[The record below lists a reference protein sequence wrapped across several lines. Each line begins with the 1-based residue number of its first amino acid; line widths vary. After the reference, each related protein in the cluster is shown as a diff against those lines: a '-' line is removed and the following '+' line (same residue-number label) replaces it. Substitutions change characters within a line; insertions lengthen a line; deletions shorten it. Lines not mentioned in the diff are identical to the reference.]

1 MESNPNI
8 QYELLAKELY
18 EILHKAEGIN
28 TIDIQHN
35 VKIQGRSG
43 CEHQIDVYWEFEM
56 VGQKHKIAIECKNY
70 THDIQIGR
78 IRDFFGVVY
87 DIGGINGIF
96 ITKKGYQSGAKK
108 FADYY
113 GISLQEMR
121 EPNDEDWEGRF
132 KKFIFDI
139 TVYSNN
145 IKKTNVVLNKEWS
158 EKNGSVEAID
168 NTQFYELMDK
178 MVLIN
183 ETGDRITDVNELSNQ
198 LPSLLKKDKV
208 ELSDFTD
215 LVHTFPFEDAF
226 MIINGLKEKVDEI
239 TFTYDIIS
247 DQITSEAEFFA
258 KAILK
263 DVKSGEIK
271 FFDEEG
277 GVKLPK
283 KP

>member
-1 MESNPNI
+1 
-8 QYELLAKELY
+8 
-18 EILHKAEGIN
+18 
-28 TIDIQHN
+28 
-35 VKIQGRSG
+35 
-43 CEHQIDVYWEFEM
+43 
-56 VGQKHKIAIECKNY
+56 
-70 THDIQIGR
+70 
-78 IRDFFGVVY
+78 
-87 DIGGINGIF
+87 
-96 ITKKGYQSGAKK
+96 
-108 FADYY
+108 
-113 GISLQEMR
+113 MR
-121 EPNDEDWEGRF
+121 EPNDEDWEGRIR
-132 KKFIFDI
+132 KIIFDI
-139 TVYSNN
+139 TAYSSK

-168 NTQFYELMDK
+168 NTQLYELMDK

-183 ETGDRITDVNELSNQ
+183 EMGDRITDVYELSNQ
-198 LPSLLKKDKV
+198 LPSPLKIDKI

-215 LVHTFPFEDAF
+215 LVHTFNYSDAF

-247 DQITSEAEFFA
+247 DQIISEAEFFA

-283 KP
+283 SRSNTE